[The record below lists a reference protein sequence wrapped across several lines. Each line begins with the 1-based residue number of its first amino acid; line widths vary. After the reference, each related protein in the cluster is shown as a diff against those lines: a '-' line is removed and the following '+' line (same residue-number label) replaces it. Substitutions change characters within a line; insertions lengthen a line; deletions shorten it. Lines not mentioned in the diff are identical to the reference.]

1 MKPPQKDRLTRLH
14 RRYEEYFSGRPA
26 VSFAL
31 QYLDG
36 TQILLG
42 PSSPVFRLVSRN
54 SSGDAALDS
63 QDRLVI
69 GEAFMASAID
79 IEGDILVGMSVRG
92 FFSDRHPVAWAKRFL
107 PRIAEGRLRGDEKVI
122 AAHYDND
129 ADFFLSFLDSRHRCY
144 TQGSFAGEAESLEDA
159 MSRKLTTALDS
170 LRVNPGDCVLDVG
183 GGWGAF
189 LEFASRRGLHITSL
203 TLSQASADYLRSLVA
218 QESLSTATVVRRHL
232 FDYRPDRRFD
242 AIVNMGVT
250 EHLPNYAATLRS
262 YQRLLRPGGRIYI
275 DALAMRKRHHVSSYM
290 SKYIYPGDA
299 SPLILHRFL
308 REVARSPFSIEAI
321 VDERENY
328 YLTCKAWAQRLDKA
342 RVDVEARW
350 GRQMYRRYSAFLW
363 GSASGFWTGHLDAY
377 RLHLQLPDRGDAGRY

>member
-1 MKPPQKDRLTRLH
+1 M
-14 RRYEEYFSGRPA
+14 
-26 VSFAL
+26 
-31 QYLDG
+31 
-36 TQILLG
+36 
-42 PSSPVFRLVSRN
+42 
-54 SSGDAALDS
+54 
-63 QDRLVI
+63 
-69 GEAFMASAID
+69 
-79 IEGDILVGMSVRG
+79 
-92 FFSDRHPVAWAKRFL
+92 
-107 PRIAEGRLRGDEKVI
+107 
-122 AAHYDND
+122 
-129 ADFFLSFLDSRHRCY
+129 
-144 TQGSFAGEAESLEDA
+144 
-159 MSRKLTTALDS
+159 
-170 LRVNPGDCVLDVG
+170 LDVG